1 MGNRATTHVGP
12 LGSAI
17 HVLRADA
24 QTIEQ
29 LAALDWS
36 RHFRRVCLDPV
47 RGLITLMS
55 PSWLHEDLTG
65 IFDEIVDVA
74 ADGLGRV
81 SKRLRSTRLRGR
93 GEPPGTGMEPDCT
106 FYIGERA
113 DGFLTALAEGEA
125 AADEYLERNAPDLVV
140 EVELTNADT
149 GKAER
154 YGQMG
159 VRELWRLHGRKGSRE
174 ITADFLALQPEGAPR
189 LLPASQVLE
198 GLTPAD
204 VCEAVEGVRFGR
216 TRAERTEAVARI
228 VRRRGALRVRE
239 DSDSAAGSGPR
250 LGFLAG
256 QIRVP
261 DDFDHMGTK
270 AIQSLF
276 E

>member
-1 MGNRATTHVGP
+1 MNDRATTHVGP

-29 LAALDWS
+29 LAAIDWS

-55 PSWLHEDLTG
+55 PSRLHEDLSG
-65 IFDEIVDVA
+65 IFDDIVDEA
-74 ADGLGRV
+74 ADRLGRA

-106 FYIGERA
+106 FYVGQRA
-113 DGFLTALAEGEA
+113 DGYQAALMEGEA
-125 AADEYLERNAPDLVV
+125 AADAFLESTAPDLVV
-140 EVELTNADT
+140 EVELTSTDA
-149 GKAER
+149 GKVER

-159 VRELWRLHGRKGSRE
+159 IRELWRLHGRKGSRE
-174 ITADFLALQPEGAPR
+174 LRADFLALQSEGAPQ
-189 LLPASQVLE
+189 LLAASQVLE

-204 VCEAVEGVRFGR
+204 VCEAVEGVRSSR

-228 VRRRGALRVRE
+228 VRRRGALRVSE
-239 DSDSAAGSGPR
+239 DEAPYAPSAEALSTAAGES
-250 LGFLAG
+250 
-256 QIRVP
+256 
-261 DDFDHMGTK
+261 
-270 AIQSLF
+270 
-276 E
+276 